1 MTYFNKLSTLFSSG
15 SLCDETLKR
24 AEVFRFVDPV
34 RHDYRYQLRYAGEQK
49 VGMKGLCILCL
60 AVSETETVFDVI
72 DGALNGCADLI
83 G

>member
-1 MTYFNKLSTLFSSG
+1 M
-15 SLCDETLKR
+15 
-24 AEVFRFVDPV
+24 DPV
-34 RHDYRYQLRYAGEQK
+34 RHDYRYQLSYASEQK

-72 DGALNGCADLI
+72 DGALDGCADLI

>member
-1 MTYFNKLSTLFSSG
+1 M
-15 SLCDETLKR
+15 
-24 AEVFRFVDPV
+24 DPV
-34 RHDYRYQLRYAGEQK
+34 RHDYRYQLRFAGEQK